1 MHALSCIMGG
11 LIIEC
16 HNKVRDKLF
25 YLSQRSFTSS
35 YVGTK
40 PLIHQGRTRSEL
52 EIRQGSDKHKDSRGD
67 VTIQGLW
74 DRQVE
79 SLIYVKLGDDDV
91 DTYKYEAM
99 TSLLARWENI
109 KKDKHCNQCHDQRKH
124 FPPFFLSVDGMLGRE
139 ALVEISQLSRVMGD
153 KR

>member
-1 MHALSCIMGG
+1 MGG

-52 EIRQGSDKHKDSRGD
+52 EIRQGSDKHKDTRGD
-67 VTIQGLW
+67 VMIQVLW
-74 DRQVE
+74 DRQVDA
-79 SLIYVKLGDDDV
+79 IIDVKLGDSEA
-91 DTYKYEAM
+91 DT
-99 TSLLARWENI
+99 
-109 KKDKHCNQCHDQRKH
+109 
-124 FPPFFLSVDGMLGRE
+124 
-139 ALVEISQLSRVMGD
+139 
-153 KR
+153 